1 MKRQN
6 TTQQKPR
13 LFQLVRHTDVS
24 GVRGTGTLA
33 DGVEWPDGAVILRW
47 RGRWPV
53 TSVWEGG
60 LDALLAVHGQG
71 GRTQVHWLPAIQQA
85 GLSPPGPAAPARVA
99 LSAGVGGAH
108 STEQGGALW
117 LPAASVDGLCAR
129 CGRSWPCLGCDP

>member
-71 GRTQVHWLPAIQQA
+71 GRTQVHWLPPIQQPDRVRGVA
-85 GLSPPGPAAPARVA
+85 GSTR
-99 LSAGVGGAH
+99 AG
-108 STEQGGALW
+108 QW
-117 LPAASVDGLCAR
+117 LPAVRQAAR
-129 CGRSWPCLGCDP
+129 HQLQLLRLGPAVSRCWRSA